1 MTRHTVIAAA
11 LVLALGTLPLV
22 AQGVGGGFQGGQRA
36 GGPGR
41 GGRGGPGGPGGIFPG
56 LNRIDLSDP
65 QREQVRAVLE
75 QGRQSGDP
83 GDKLRQAEQ
92 ALHAAL
98 LADAP
103 NPQAV
108 ESARAALNAAHAA
121 ELDHRIDLMQK
132 IAQILTPAQRQQLAA
147 LPGPGGPRGRGNG
160 HNQH

>member
-1 MTRHTVIAAA
+1 MTRHTVIAAT
-11 LVLALGTLPLV
+11 LVLSLGTLPLI
-22 AQGVGGGFQGGQRA
+22 AQGGGAGFQGGQRT
-36 GGPGR
+36 GGP
-41 GGRGGPGGPGGIFPG
+41 GRGGPGGPGGIFPG

-65 QREQVRAVLE
+65 QREQVRAILE
-75 QGRQSGDP
+75 QGRQAGDP

-92 ALHAAL
+92 ALHTAL

-121 ELDHRIDLMQK
+121 QLDHRIDLMQK
-132 IAQILTPAQRQQLAA
+132 IAQVLTPAQRQQLAA

-160 HNQH
+160 DNRH